1 MTGQLGGL
9 SLWRIGSCRILC
21 LPTPEK
27 GGRAGCLVLCITRA
41 SQDLVFPNARGSG
54 LDAGQH
60 QAMRGSRSFNVA
72 LKANASDVLI
82 SHNVKMNQEPPCS
95 SKRLNPVVFSGVYG
109 PYTGSYQRES
119 THSQG
124 NSSGGRAVIASKSTP
139 HACFVGPIPR
149 VIAHTAFPA

>member
-1 MTGQLGGL
+1 MFVQE
-9 SLWRIGSCRILC
+9 IE
-21 LPTPEK
+21 P
-27 GGRAGCLVLCITRA
+27 LVLSI
-41 SQDLVFPNARGSG
+41 N
-54 LDAGQH
+54 
-60 QAMRGSRSFNVA
+60 
-72 LKANASDVLI
+72 I
-82 SHNVKMNQEPPCS
+82 SNLFYPI
-95 SKRLNPVVFSGVYG
+95 VFSGVYG